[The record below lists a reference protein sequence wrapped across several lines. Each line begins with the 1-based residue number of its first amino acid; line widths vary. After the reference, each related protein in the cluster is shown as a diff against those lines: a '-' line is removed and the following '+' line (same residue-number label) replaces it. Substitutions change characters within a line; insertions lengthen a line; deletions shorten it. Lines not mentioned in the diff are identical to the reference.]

1 MATIWTHC
9 SITATKAGKGHG
21 GNKQQIIKHFC
32 TAMKQFI
39 DVFGAL
45 YICHEDER
53 EAPSLIRHLFSR
65 QNDCGDTD
73 GVSLDKGKVSYS
85 IKVSCNCIIRGLV
98 RI

>member
-53 EAPSLIRHLFSR
+53 EAPSLVRHLFSR
-65 QNDCGDTD
+65 QNEEEYIYIARIQ
-73 GVSLDKGKVSYS
+73 VFV
-85 IKVSCNCIIRGLV
+85 IRKEVLV
-98 RI
+98 NFQ